1 MDGEGVGQDSPNNG
15 QGRGS
20 VRTVPIMDG
29 EGVHQDSPNN
39 GRGRGSVRTV
49 PIMDRGGGPSGQSQ

>member
-1 MDGEGVGQDSPNNG
+1 MDGEGVRQDSPNNG
-15 QGRGS
+15 WGSGS

-49 PIMDRGGGPSGQSQ
+49 PIMDGGVGQSGQPQ